1 MQFTDISE
9 NDKSILLETARQS
22 IAYGLEHHRALPI
35 EMDNEVDNEMENFS
49 SLLKSQAATF
59 VTLNLNQQLR
69 GCIGTLDAY
78 QPLVKDVSEHAYSA
92 AFQDPR
98 FSAVTE
104 SELPGLEIH
113 ISILTPSEPMN
124 FTSEDDLLKQ
134 LQPGIDGLILNDGA
148 HKATFLPSVWE
159 QLKEPKEFLSH
170 LKRKAGL
177 DDNYWSESI
186 KAFRYKAI
194 SIE

>member
-9 NDKSILLETARQS
+9 NDKNILLETARHS
-22 IAYGLEHHRALPI
+22 IAYGLEHRQALPI
-35 EMDNEVDNEMENFS
+35 KVENELENYS

-59 VTLNLNQQLR
+59 VTLNKQEQLR
-69 GCIGTLDAY
+69 GCIGTLKAY
-78 QPLVKDVSEHAYSA
+78 QPLVKDVSEHAYAA

-98 FSAVTE
+98 FPPVTE
-104 SELPGLEIH
+104 QELNLLEIH
-113 ISILTPSEPMN
+113 ISILTPGEPMS
-124 FTSEDDLLKQ
+124 FTSEEDLLKQ
-134 LQPGIDGLILNDGA
+134 LQPGIDGLILNDGP

-159 QLKEPKEFLSH
+159 QLKEPKEFLNH

-177 DDNYWSESI
+177 DDDYWSEEM
-186 KAFRYKAI
+186 KVFRYKTI